1 MCGDSDQ
8 RSGREA
14 GEEWIRWGL
23 HVGEEWSRRWASGG
37 DVWVIGMCVSTIFNV
52 HVVFWDCFRCWC
64 EHDALSEWLLK
75 CHEIEKVGL
84 KLCG

>member
-8 RSGREA
+8 RSGRGA
-14 GEEWIRWGL
+14 GVEWIKWGL

-37 DVWVIGMCVSTIFNV
+37 DVWVIGTCVSTIFNV

-64 EHDALSEWLLK
+64 LECSLIVFDLFEFNVVAH
-75 CHEIEKVGL
+75 
-84 KLCG
+84 